1 MKNLL
6 KVIFLLPSLVFAFQT
21 EVETKIES
29 ATVYLEGAEL
39 KSSVDIYLSKGEQK
53 LLITNLSPDINPNSI
68 IIKGLDGIHLNDFNY
83 DIDFLNSKEDSK
95 ELEKFKSEKEKLEL
109 EISKLNHE
117 INAFEKEKSL
127 LEKNQNLGSENTS
140 INVQQVNDYASFYR
154 EKFKSINNQIY
165 DITVDKNEIEEDL
178 NELKNEISKIEGKN
192 DVYRGEISL
201 NLDVKT
207 ASQKQIQLQ
216 YFVPD
221 AGWTPSYDINSENIE
236 TDVKLSY
243 KAKVFQNTG
252 RDWSNI
258 DLILSSANP
267 NTDNTKPNL
276 NPYYLNFTRNY
287 VYNSN
292 AYQKLQQ
299 KSYNPGVKQVSGI
312 VNDRDGLPIP
322 GVNVIIEGSNSG
334 TRTDFDGRYSL
345 NIDKGRNLI
354 FKYAGFKTARI
365 PIFSSTIN
373 LNMEMDSSN
382 LDGVVVTAYASRNRS
397 SEKYKTP
404 EPEVTIEENTISE
417 HFILPKKYSINSDS
431 GTKTID
437 IKTETLETEYEYY
450 ANSELSQAVYLIA
463 NISNSAN
470 MSLLPGDANLYF
482 ENSYAGKTYIDPYV
496 IEDELSISLGQ
507 DPNVSVEREEIND
520 NKGKS
525 LLGGKRILDK
535 TYEVKFKNNKSSEI
549 QLKLQERIP
558 ISQNDEIKV
567 DNRNYEGGKI
577 EEETGIVTWS
587 LNISPQVSKSIKYG
601 FTVKYPKEKRINLN

>member
-1 MKNLL
+1 MKNLM
-6 KVIFLLPSLVFAFQT
+6 KVIFLLPTLVFAFQT
-21 EVETKIES
+21 EIETKIES

-39 KSSVDIYLSKGEQK
+39 KSSVNIYLNKGEQK
-53 LLITNLSPDINPNSI
+53 LLITNLSPNINPNSI
-68 IIKGLDGIHLNDFNY
+68 IIKGLDDIHLNDFNY
-83 DIDFLNSKEDSK
+83 DIDFMNSKEDS
-95 ELEKFKSEKEKLEL
+95 EDLDKFKSKKEKLEL

-127 LEKNQNLGSENTS
+127 LEKNQNLGSQNTS
-140 INVQQVNDYASFYR
+140 ISVQQVSDYANFYR
-154 EKFKSINNQIY
+154 EKFKNINNQIY
-165 DITVDKNEIEEDL
+165 DITVDKNEVEEEL
-178 NELKNEISKIEGKN
+178 NELKNEIRKIEGKN

-207 ASQKQIQLQ
+207 ASQKNIKLQ
-216 YFVPD
+216 YFLPD
-221 AGWTPSYDINSENIE
+221 AGWSPSYDINSKNIE
-236 TDVKLSY
+236 TDVELNY

-252 RDWSNI
+252 RDWTDI

-267 NTDNTKPNL
+267 NKDNSKPDL
-276 NPYYLNFTRNY
+276 NPYYLNFTRKAVNTA
-287 VYNSN
+287 NS
-292 AYQKLQQ
+292 YQKLKQ
-299 KSYNPGVKQVSGI
+299 KSYNPSVKQVSGI
-312 VNDRDGLPIP
+312 VSDNDGLPIP
-322 GVNVIIEGSNSG
+322 GINVIIEGRSTG
-334 TRTDFDGRYSL
+334 TQTDFDGRYSL
-345 NIDKGRNLI
+345 NIDSGRHLV
-354 FKYAGFKTARI
+354 FKYIGYKTAKI
-365 PIFSSTIN
+365 PIYSSTIN
-373 LNMEMDSSN
+373 LNMEMDSNN
-382 LDGVVVTAYASRNRS
+382 LDAVVVTAYSSRNRS
-397 SEKYKTP
+397 SEKHEAP
-404 EPEVTIEENTISE
+404 EPEVTVEENTISE
-417 HFILPKKYSINSDS
+417 HFILPNKYSISSDS

-496 IEDELSISLGQ
+496 IEDQLTISLGQ
-507 DPNVSVEREEIND
+507 DPNISIEREEIND

-525 LLGGKRILDK
+525 FLGGKRILDK

-577 EEETGIVTWS
+577 DEETGIVTWQ
-587 LNISPQVSKSIKYG
+587 LNISPQISKSIKYS